1 MSAPP
6 STAPDPGTS
15 QHALKS
21 IDVAH
26 SRISTAITPVARF
39 LSAIF
44 PDLKRI
50 TTSRD
55 GLDNEE
61 PEELRLHDEAIAFHH
76 LWKEVELLLVIQE
89 APVHN
94 YSGG

>member
-1 MSAPP
+1 
-6 STAPDPGTS
+6 
-15 QHALKS
+15 LKS

-26 SRISTAITPVARF
+26 SRISTAITPVAQF

-55 GLDNEE
+55 GLDNDD
-61 PEELRLHDEAIAFHH
+61 PEEQHLHDEAIEFHH

-89 APVHN
+89 VSAHN
-94 YSGG
+94 G

>member
-1 MSAPP
+1 M
-6 STAPDPGTS
+6 
-15 QHALKS
+15 
-21 IDVAH
+21 
-26 SRISTAITPVARF
+26 PVAQF

-50 TTSRD
+50 MTSRD
-55 GLDNEE
+55 GFDNED
-61 PEELRLHDEAIAFHH
+61 PEDLHLHSEAIAFHD

-89 APVHN
+89 VPAQN